1 MFREGQP
8 RSKKFPKDEFN
19 KVWLTGPSPSDD
31 PTRIDITEHRFES
44 YVSNDDPLDQEISR
58 RYLRFVLEIIVGCIN
73 ELVELYY
80 KWQDKEWVHKAYK
93 DSVGTGKLH
102 QNTKLHSVSREF
114 GVDTHELR
122 RTLIEYEKD
131 WEAHDWVCSKEAAPF
146 LIGTG
151 VDKYDVIETAKA
163 LAFGSRELGV
173 SEPDIRILS
182 LPKFAEIRKTL
193 RMKRPALSG
202 EHVKRVGG
210 KS

>member
-1 MFREGQP
+1 MFKEGQP
-8 RSKKFPKDEFN
+8 KSKKFPTNEFN
-19 KVWLTGPSPSDD
+19 KTWLTGPSPSDD
-31 PTRIDITEHRFES
+31 PTRVDITEHRFES
-44 YVSNDDPLDQEISR
+44 YTDISDPIELEISR
-58 RYLRFVLEIIVGCIN
+58 RYLRLVLEIIVGCIN

-102 QNTKLHSVSREF
+102 QNTKLHSVAKEF
-114 GVDTHELR
+114 GVDIVELR
-122 RTLIEYEKD
+122 RTLIEYEED
-131 WEAHDWVCSKEAAPF
+131 WKAHDWVCSKEAAPF
-146 LIGTG
+146 LIGSG
-151 VDKYDVIETAKA
+151 IDKYDVIETAKA

-182 LPKFAEIRKTL
+182 QPKFAEIRKTL

-202 EHVKRVGG
+202 ELIKRVGG

>member
-1 MFREGQP
+1 MFKEGQP

-19 KVWLTGPSPSDD
+19 KTWLTGPSPRDD

-58 RYLRFVLEIIVGCIN
+58 RYLRFVLEVIVGCIN
-73 ELVELYY
+73 ELVGIYD

-102 QNTKLHSVSREF
+102 QNTKLHSVAKEF

-131 WEAHDWVCSKEAAPF
+131 WEAHDWVCSGEALPF
-146 LIGTG
+146 LNGLG
-151 VDKYDVIETAKA
+151 VNELDVIETAKA
-163 LAFGSRELGV
+163 LAFGIRELGV
-173 SEPDIRILS
+173 SEPDIKILS
-182 LPKFAEIRKTL
+182 LPKFAEVRKTL

-202 EHVKRVGG
+202 ETVKRVGR

>member
-1 MFREGQP
+1 MFKEGQP
-8 RSKKFPKDEFN
+8 RSKKFPTNEFN

-31 PTRIDITEHRFES
+31 PTRVNITEHRFES
-44 YVSNDDPLDQEISR
+44 YIDISDPIELEISR
-58 RYLRFVLEIIVGCIN
+58 RYLRFILEIIVGCIN

-93 DSVGTGKLH
+93 DSVGTEKLH
-102 QNTKLHSVSREF
+102 QNTKLHSVAKEF

-122 RTLIEYEKD
+122 RTLIEYEK
-131 WEAHDWVCSKEAAPF
+131 
-146 LIGTG
+146 
-151 VDKYDVIETAKA
+151 YDVIETANA